1 MEMKTELS
9 VAQKTILT
17 QQFCQSLQ
25 LLNMEQPALAEY
37 LYRQQIE
44 NPMLEIVSFPTGGK
58 VSLQGR
64 RSTVNRSDDGEDM
77 PDPFYNTPAPESLA
91 VKLYKQ
97 VNIAAL
103 GDELL
108 KAVKLLL
115 NNLDDDGYLSVPLA
129 ELAQVCGA
137 PEKLLAQAL
146 EVVQQ
151 LDPPGVGARNL
162 GECLCLQL
170 RRKGC
175 EDPLLYEIARS
186 HLEALSKG
194 QYRQIGKALGI
205 SGKRTAELCAVIQGL
220 RPRPITFHQEPQ
232 YAVPDIIVQETGEGL
247 EVQVND
253 DYLPKL
259 RISEEYRAMAAKA
272 GDVGEFLA
280 PYEAKAEELF
290 QSLELRQTTLRV
302 LAKAVVAH
310 QAEFF
315 RSGADVVPLTR
326 TEIAEELDLSVSTVS
341 RAVQNK
347 FLWCERGTFPLAHF
361 FTYAVG
367 DGSTAATAREQVTE
381 ILRAQPGLS
390 DQAVADLLSRRGIS
404 LSRRTVAKYRSQLR
418 IPSLYVRSLA
428 ERGEEDRREE

>member
-1 MEMKTELS
+1 MEIKTELT

-37 LYRQQIE
+37 LYRQQTE
-44 NPMLEIVSFPTGGK
+44 NPVLELVSFPMGGK
-58 VSLQGR
+58 VSLSR
-64 RSTVNRSDDGEDM
+64 RPRPGRSDDGEEM
-77 PDPFYNTPAPESLA
+77 PDPYYNTPAPETMAL
-91 VKLYKQ
+91 KLYKQ
-97 VNIAAL
+97 LNIAAL

-115 NNLDDDGYLSVPLA
+115 NNLDDDGYLSVPLE
-129 ELAQVCGA
+129 ELAEVCGV
-137 PEKLLAQAL
+137 PEELFARAL

-151 LDPPGVGARNL
+151 LDPPGVGARDL

-170 RRKGC
+170 RRKGY
-175 EDPLLYEIARS
+175 EEPLLYAIAQN
-186 HLEALSKG
+186 HLEALSRG

-205 SGKRTAELCAVIQGL
+205 SGRRTAELCAVIQSL

-232 YAVPDIIVQETGEGL
+232 YAVPDVIVQKTGEGL

-259 RISEEYRAMAAKA
+259 RINEEYRALAERT
-272 GDVGEFLA
+272 GDVGEFLS
-280 PYEAKAEELF
+280 PYVSKAGELF
-290 QSLELRQTTLRV
+290 QALELRQTTLRV
-302 LAKAVVAH
+302 LAGAIVSH

-326 TEIAEELDLSVSTVS
+326 TELAEELDLSVSTVS

-347 FLWCERGTFPLAHF
+347 FLWCERGTYPLSHF

-367 DGSTAATAREQVTE
+367 SGATAATAREQVTE
-381 ILRAQPGLS
+381 ILHQQPGLS
-390 DQAVADLLSRRGIS
+390 DQAVADLLAQRGVTI
-404 LSRRTVAKYRSQLR
+404 SRRTVAKYRSQLR

-428 ERGEEDRREE
+428 DREEEKK

>member
-1 MEMKTELS
+1 MKTELS

-58 VSLQGR
+58 VSIQGR
-64 RSTVNRSDDGEDM
+64 RRTVSRSDDGEEM
-77 PDPFYNTPAPESLA
+77 PDPFYNTPAPENLA
-91 VKLYKQ
+91 LKLYKQ
-97 VNIAAL
+97 LNIAAL
-103 GDELL
+103 EDDLL
-108 KAVKLLL
+108 AAVKLLL
-115 NNLDDDGYLSVPLA
+115 QNLDDDGYLSVPLG
-129 ELAQVCGA
+129 EMSRLCGA
-137 PEKLLAQAL
+137 PVPLLERAL

-170 RRKGC
+170 RRRGC
-175 EDPLLYEIARS
+175 EDPLLYDIARS

-194 QYRQIGKALGI
+194 QYLGI
-205 SGKRTAELCAVIQGL
+205 SGKRTAELCAVIQSL

-259 RISEEYRAMAAKA
+259 RVSEEYRAMAAKA

-290 QSLELRQTTLRV
+290 QALELRQTTLRV
-302 LAKAVVAH
+302 LARAIVTH

-315 RSGADVVPLTR
+315 RSGADLIPLTR

-367 DGSTAATAREQVTE
+367 DGATAATAREQVTE

-390 DQAVADLLSRRGIS
+390 DQAVADLLCQRGVTI
-404 LSRRTVAKYRSQLR
+404 SRRTVAKYRSQLR
-418 IPSLYVRSLA
+418 IPSLYVRSLS
-428 ERGEEDRREE
+428 ERGEE